1 MFAIAL
7 SGMAG
12 EFRGRRGKDQPSTAG
27 IDGGKAKHV
36 PEKGPV
42 GLGVACVDDGMHA
55 CNHGHL
61 HRCGSV
67 ARSLVANCGHCANRI
82 CFDAN
87 SLNSGSGLIGPDPTL
102 TEVTCSR
109 RRSDRMK
116 RAMSAIDAVDGSSNQ
131 RERYRPNSSLERV
144 KIGRCGVQPRR
155 WIDCRLGIDRNLPG
169 FGSHGQAPHLQHR
182 IERQVLLGETLHAL
196 AKRHDLSRNL
206 IRIWVAKYEAGAFE
220 DDIRAADLLQEYEA
234 KIASGTRGKRY
245 RKVRPACCREIRQP
259 ATFEFVLNPHELL
272 GEMLLESDRSSAM
285 RPYVLRVRL
294 RGTDFE
300 FGSEPE
306 QAIAYSK
313 CIREMRQILVEK
325 RRIPVIAADRA
336 ILKSL
341 EAAFDFQAAD
351 LRHRS
356 LKTM

>member
-12 EFRGRRGKDQPSTAG
+12 KFRGRHGKDQPSTAG

-109 RRSDRMK
+109 RRSDRMAPSGHIEASS
-116 RAMSAIDAVDGSSNQ
+116 RMSSSPVCGPSNTV
-131 RERYRPNSSLERV
+131 L
-144 KIGRCGVQPRR
+144 RCV
-155 WIDCRLGIDRNLPG
+155 
-169 FGSHGQAPHLQHR
+169 SYR
-182 IERQVLLGETLHAL
+182 IEV
-196 AKRHDLSRNL
+196 
-206 IRIWVAKYEAGAFE
+206 W
-220 DDIRAADLLQEYEA
+220 
-234 KIASGTRGKRY
+234 
-245 RKVRPACCREIRQP
+245 
-259 ATFEFVLNPHELL
+259 
-272 GEMLLESDRSSAM
+272 
-285 RPYVLRVRL
+285 
-294 RGTDFE
+294 
-300 FGSEPE
+300 
-306 QAIAYSK
+306 
-313 CIREMRQILVEK
+313 
-325 RRIPVIAADRA
+325 
-336 ILKSL
+336 
-341 EAAFDFQAAD
+341 EAAW
-351 LRHRS
+351 R
-356 LKTM
+356 